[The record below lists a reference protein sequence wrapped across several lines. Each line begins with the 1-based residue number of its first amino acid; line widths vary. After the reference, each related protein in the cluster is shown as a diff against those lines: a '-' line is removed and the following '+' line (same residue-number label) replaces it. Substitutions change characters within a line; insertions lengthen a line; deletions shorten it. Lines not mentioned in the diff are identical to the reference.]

1 MSNKQKT
8 ELIVSF
14 EKEKLEKLYK
24 AKTLFEQDSN
34 HSVEMDAFLD
44 MLVEAFLSYRN
55 IRGATESQ
63 LLQKIAAKKAD
74 SPSNSEP

>member
-1 MSNKQKT
+1 MSNKKK
-8 ELIVSF
+8 EIVVSY
-14 EKEKLEKLYK
+14 EKDKLEKLYK
-24 AKTLFEQDSN
+24 AKTLFEQDSKQN
-34 HSVEMDAFLD
+34 VEMDAFLD

-63 LLQKIAAKKAD
+63 LLQKIAAKNTD